1 MLVHEMQSASRA
13 AFLCSLGKQKDLDE
27 KGRKTKAPLALEFLF
42 INKSSPPLPHPV
54 LGLVLGCLWSTAGET
69 SPLLLAHVWERAWI
83 LKFST

>member
-42 INKSSPPLPHPV
+42 I
-54 LGLVLGCLWSTAGET
+54 
-69 SPLLLAHVWERAWI
+69 
-83 LKFST
+83 KFSSLTPPSLGSSSRLSLVYSR